1 MPSESLPAARQEQ
14 SFEVLDLTD
23 QFYFLHM
30 NMEARVSNFLTE
42 NQYVKDQIA
51 IEFDLLVFAFV
62 KSLLVKCIILKNR
75 NFSGTLTL

>member
-1 MPSESLPAARQEQ
+1 
-14 SFEVLDLTD
+14 
-23 QFYFLHM
+23 M

-75 NFSGTLTL
+75 NFSGTLSL

>member
-1 MPSESLPAARQEQ
+1 MPSESLPAARQEH

-23 QFYFLHM
+23 QIFLHM

-51 IEFDLLVFAFV
+51 IEFDFLVFV